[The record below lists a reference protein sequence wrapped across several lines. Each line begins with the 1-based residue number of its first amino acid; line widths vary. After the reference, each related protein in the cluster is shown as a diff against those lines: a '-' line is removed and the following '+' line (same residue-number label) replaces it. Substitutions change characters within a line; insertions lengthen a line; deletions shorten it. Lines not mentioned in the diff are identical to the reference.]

1 MKTSF
6 DLTLLPS
13 AAQSRVRRLDSLI
26 VAHEWRMRRARNVYY
41 RFRLQDGIA
50 DLIRER
56 DRIVREY
63 VK

>member
-1 MKTSF
+1 MKMSF
-6 DLTLLPS
+6 DLALLPS

-26 VAHEWRMRRARNVYY
+26 VAHEWRMRRTRNVYY
-41 RFRLQDGIA
+41 RLCLQDGIA
-50 DLIRER
+50 ELIRER